1 MSQTL
6 ISRVREKFLKITG
19 FVATSDYDFMKN
31 FLPTD
36 DAKILLKDADSD
48 LEQIFYKHQGQI
60 IHKWTHYLK
69 IYERYF
75 TTYRNSDV
83 KMLEIGVSR
92 GGSLDMW
99 REYFGGR
106 ATIYGI
112 DINPE
117 CKNYEI
123 APNHVRIGS
132 QDDPRFLQK
141 VINEMGSPDIIL
153 DDGSHVAK
161 HQRES
166 FKHLWTKL
174 KYGGLYIIED
184 THTSYWPGQFNGGYK
199 RDGTAIEFCKGLIDD
214 MHGWYHNIT
223 PNSCPA
229 NEIGFVHFYDSM
241 IIIEKRKISEPKH
254 IKVGTNYTQN

>member
-1 MSQTL
+1 MSQAL
-6 ISRVREKFLKITG
+6 ASRLREKFLKMTG
-19 FVATSDYDFMKN
+19 IVASSNYDFMKN
-31 FLPTD
+31 LLPSD
-36 DAKILLKDADSD
+36 KAEALLEDADGK
-48 LEQIFYKHQGQI
+48 LENNFYAHKGQI

-75 TTYRNSDV
+75 NDYINSDV
-83 KMLEIGVSR
+83 KMLEIGVSK

-99 REYFGGR
+99 REYFGDK

-117 CKNYEI
+117 CKSFEN

-132 QDDPRFLQK
+132 QDDPTFLK
-141 VINEMGSPDIIL
+141 EVTDEMGSPDIIL

-161 HQRES
+161 HQSAS
-166 FKHLWTKL
+166 FKYLWPKL

-184 THTSYWPGQFNGGYK
+184 TQTSYWPGQFNGGHK
-199 RDGTAIEFCKGLIDD
+199 RNGTAIEFCKDLVDD
-214 MHGWYHNIT
+214 MHGWYHDVAS
-223 PNSCPA
+223 NSLPTD
-229 NEIGFVHFYDSM
+229 EIGFVHFYDSM

-254 IKVGTNYTQN
+254 IMVGAS